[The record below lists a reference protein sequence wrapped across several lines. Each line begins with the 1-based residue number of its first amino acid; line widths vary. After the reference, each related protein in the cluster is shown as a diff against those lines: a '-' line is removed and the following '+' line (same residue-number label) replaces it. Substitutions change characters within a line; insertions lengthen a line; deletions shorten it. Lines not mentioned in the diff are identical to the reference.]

1 MYTKNARLFLT
12 AAAALAVGASA
23 QAQGIAFD
31 GAYVQGE
38 YIANI
43 YNGGYDYSQSG
54 VNGAVQ
60 ASIGQFALQVDLGV
74 FTYDIDPPL
83 NSYFALHAMYNISPN
98 IVVGGYYG
106 VDLWNDGA
114 FVSPTYGVEAK
125 FTPGFLGGR
134 MGFEAFA
141 GTYLPYFTSNSVE
154 FMGLG
159 VDYAITDRISVGASY
174 LRAGWYDL
182 NDPADRYDVL
192 EVEGTYNFTSGLYAT
207 ASYTNRITQ
216 GSSGEDTSF
225 GIAVGFNFGDGVT
238 FERRGFSGL
247 YPGR

>member
-1 MYTKNARLFLT
+1 MTNKTLILAIAT
-12 AAAALAVGASA
+12 AAGMATATTS

-43 YNGGYDYSQSG
+43 YNGGYDYSQYG

-74 FTYDIDPPL
+74 FSYDIDAPL

-114 FVSPTYGVEAK
+114 FRSPTYGVEAK
-125 FTPGFLGGR
+125 FTPGFLDGR
-134 MGFEAFA
+134 MSFEAFT
-141 GTYLPYFTSNSVE
+141 GTYMPFFTPNSVE
-154 FMGLG
+154 FIGLG

-182 NDPADRYDVL
+182 NDPGDRFDVL
-192 EVEGTYNFTSGLYAT
+192 EVEGSYDFASGLYAT
-207 ASYTNRITQ
+207 ASYTNRITP
-216 GSSGEDTSF
+216 GSFGQDTTF

-238 FERRGFSGL
+238 FERRVFSGL
-247 YPGR
+247 YPGQ